1 MTDISAPPL
10 RAPAPTHPT
19 LKLLSDFSRSRPAL
33 LALIVFTL
41 LILAALT
48 APWITPQN
56 PYDLNQIDVLDARL
70 APGTKGYGGMTYWL
84 GTDDQGRDLLSG
96 ILYGLQTSLM
106 VGLTT
111 TAVALAIGLTVGLIA
126 AYMGGRFDNLLMRLV
141 DLQLSFP
148 AVLLALILL
157 AILGNGIDKVIIALV
172 AAQWAYYA
180 RTVRSSAMVERRKE
194 YVEAARSLALSDR
207 RVLFGHILPNAL
219 PPVIVVAALNMAHA
233 ISLEATLSFLGVG
246 APVTEPSLG
255 RLIANGYAYM
265 LSGEYWISVLPGVAL
280 LITIVSINM
289 IGDRLRDLLNPR
301 GAR

>member
-1 MTDISAPPL
+1 
-10 RAPAPTHPT
+10 
-19 LKLLSDFSRSRPAL
+19 
-33 LALIVFTL
+33 
-41 LILAALT
+41 
-48 APWITPQN
+48 
-56 PYDLNQIDVLDARL
+56 
-70 APGTKGYGGMTYWL
+70 
-84 GTDDQGRDLLSG
+84 
-96 ILYGLQTSLM
+96 
-106 VGLTT
+106 
-111 TAVALAIGLTVGLIA
+111 
-126 AYMGGRFDNLLMRLV
+126 
-141 DLQLSFP
+141 
-148 AVLLALILL
+148 
-157 AILGNGIDKVIIALV
+157 
-172 AAQWAYYA
+172 
-180 RTVRSSAMVERRKE
+180 MVERRKE